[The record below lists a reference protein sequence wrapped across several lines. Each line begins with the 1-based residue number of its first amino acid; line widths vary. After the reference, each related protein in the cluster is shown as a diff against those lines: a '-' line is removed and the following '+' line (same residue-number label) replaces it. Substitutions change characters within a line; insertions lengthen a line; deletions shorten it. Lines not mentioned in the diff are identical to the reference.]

1 MFQPSTKNLNAFI
14 LYARPE
20 RMEVFSG
27 RGDRFNFCCSCNV
40 MIMMRE
46 ILENAD
52 EKYFFFLLLF
62 YHMGF
67 NGYFIMT

>member
-40 MIMMRE
+40 MIMMRKFLKTQMKN
-46 ILENAD
+46 I
-52 EKYFFFLLLF
+52 FFSLLF